1 MYAKVQRERLS
12 FGMPPAC
19 ERRRNNY
26 TNCQKLWVCR
36 LMDLQFGLILAT
48 FIVSLIG
55 TIVAF
60 WRLEYAKRQYEI
72 SLKMLEESEKYWN
85 ARLKRDKK
93 EQQRT

>member
-1 MYAKVQRERLS
+1 
-12 FGMPPAC
+12 
-19 ERRRNNY
+19 
-26 TNCQKLWVCR
+26 
-36 LMDLQFGLILAT
+36 MDLQFGLILAT